1 MNNNILHI
9 GKLVLQKLNDEKRP
23 VAWLAHEIT
32 IDESHLR
39 KVLKNQRNI
48 HTDLLFR
55 ISIALKHDFFY
66 YYSQLL
72 QETGEIDPNFR

>member
-1 MNNNILHI
+1 MNNQNLHI
-9 GKLVLQKLNDEKRP
+9 GKLILHKLNEKKRP
-23 VAWLAHEIT
+23 VAWLAREIG

-66 YYSQLL
+66 YYSKLL
-72 QETGEIDPNFR
+72 QETGEITSNFG